1 MYFNSSSETNFFA
14 LRDANTETATSILE
28 FSFMKDNSLSPT
40 STISL
45 IKLYEDQ
52 VEIPKLIQA
61 TDNPYLTKN
70 DINEFSY
77 NKEENKLHATAPIRF
92 EAPNSEDYN
101 HTYMQIYSQGKEGYN
116 VTYELKNNDSPD
128 TPTQGS
134 SSYPEI
140 KLTSDVYEERKL
152 AIIGFDFIQIPWL
165 YKDTK
170 TRYATETYV
179 TEQINTFQSKFYII
193 KATLPANQQQASFKN
208 SIPDYATKIKTHEL
222 IMPNTDGNYI
232 FTVSVDA
239 ANRVTAN
246 WVEVRITET
255 NITLIPLKTST
266 KDINI
271 TLQFEWV
278 AKATG

>member
-1 MYFNSSSETNFFA
+1 
-14 LRDANTETATSILE
+14 
-28 FSFMKDNSLSPT
+28 MKDNSLSPT

-61 TDNPYLTKN
+61 TDNPYITKN
-70 DINEFSY
+70 DISEFSY
-77 NKEENKLHATAPIRF
+77 NSDDNKLHTTATIYFDASNF
-92 EAPNSEDYN
+92 ADNEHVCME
-101 HTYMQIYSQGKEGYN
+101 IYSTYGVGPQTYALKHVPVGGNYPRLKI
-116 VTYELKNNDSPD
+116 VTEEENEITLLQIEYDRVVI
-128 TPTQGS
+128 
-134 SSYPEI
+134 PE
-140 KLTSDVYEERKL
+140 
-152 AIIGFDFIQIPWL
+152 L
-165 YKDTK
+165 YKDEQTH
-170 TRYATETYV
+170 YATEAYV

-193 KATLPANQQQASFKN
+193 KAILPANQQQASFKN

-239 ANRVTAN
+239 ANKVTAN
-246 WVEVRITET
+246 WVQVRITET

-266 KDINI
+266 QDINI